1 MAGCL
6 HFGKIGKQL
15 SSKLGHLAAVSS
27 AKLFMTDNVVLA
39 STLRAKTSKF
49 QQRALSRITDN
60 DNLPIEPSSTS
71 PYNPELLQPL
81 LLQVSRRSS
90 PPSQLEGGLCEETIS
105 KARPDYVL
113 KHNETANISMAAWNP

>member
-39 STLRAKTSKF
+39 STL
-49 QQRALSRITDN
+49 RALSRITDN

>member
-1 MAGCL
+1 VAGCL

-60 DNLPIEPSSTS
+60 DNLPIEPSST
-71 PYNPELLQPL
+71 
-81 LLQVSRRSS
+81 
-90 PPSQLEGGLCEETIS
+90 
-105 KARPDYVL
+105 
-113 KHNETANISMAAWNP
+113 